1 MPCSLRLQI
10 FIQLS
15 APGLFPRCCS
25 LPCSLPCAC
34 SHTRCILQVV
44 FHEQQ
49 PALVQSTASVFR
61 GHSGGMLLDEQVRF
75 SVPSLS
81 KRLLSASVVFQG
93 VCFGLITSNAKH
105 ASGQII
111 PSLNFSIPSNVLLPL
126 VNYARGFAG
135 NFPSDID
142 SLF

>member
-1 MPCSLRLQI
+1 
-10 FIQLS
+10 
-15 APGLFPRCCS
+15 
-25 LPCSLPCAC
+25 
-34 SHTRCILQVV
+34 
-44 FHEQQ
+44 
-49 PALVQSTASVFR
+49 
-61 GHSGGMLLDEQVRF
+61 MLLDEQVRF

-81 KRLLSASVVFQG
+81 KRLLSASVVQG

-135 NFPSDID
+135 NFPSDVG